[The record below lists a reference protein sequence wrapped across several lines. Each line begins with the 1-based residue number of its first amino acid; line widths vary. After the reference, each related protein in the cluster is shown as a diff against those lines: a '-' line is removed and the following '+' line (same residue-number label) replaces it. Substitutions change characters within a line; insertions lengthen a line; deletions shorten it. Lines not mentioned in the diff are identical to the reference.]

1 MVIKRKKVSLLIWA
15 ALLLLW
21 AMLIAGCSASKGSVA
36 GDYQAAPPGES
47 EWRES
52 ENHSITE
59 GDAPGEEDSA
69 GSPRYVIRKGS
80 LSLTVS
86 NTRKAVETIEQMTA
100 DSGGIVSES
109 RVYEFREGHHAA
121 DLTLRVPENQFD
133 SFISRLQE
141 LGEAA
146 HVQKNSEDVTLPFLD
161 LETRIKNLK
170 AEEERLREILAQA
183 KTVEEILQVERELSR
198 VRGEIELNTMNFT
211 RLQDQV
217 ALATIHLSIRE
228 EVIDTQTI
236 SPKPFENMGKRMKEA
251 FFRSINFISS
261 AAAFILIALSTL
273 LPALVILALLVFLIS
288 WLVRAGRRK
297 KERSIP
303 PGGEPPAM

>member
-109 RVYEFREGHHAA
+109 QIYEFREGHHAA

-146 HVQKNSEDVTLPFLD
+146 HVQK
-161 LETRIKNLK
+161 K
-170 AEEERLREILAQA
+170 Q
-183 KTVEEILQVERELSR
+183 
-198 VRGEIELNTMNFT
+198 
-211 RLQDQV
+211 
-217 ALATIHLSIRE
+217 
-228 EVIDTQTI
+228 
-236 SPKPFENMGKRMKEA
+236 
-251 FFRSINFISS
+251 
-261 AAAFILIALSTL
+261 
-273 LPALVILALLVFLIS
+273 
-288 WLVRAGRRK
+288 
-297 KERSIP
+297 
-303 PGGEPPAM
+303 